1 MCKSSQEIIQEAAKG
16 RMFKSVDQVSVWPTV
31 LFLLCLIQ
39 LWDFDEV
46 TGLSSFS
53 VPILK
58 PGLQI
63 TAAQICCEDVTGE
76 EIFVVHAWFLGKL
89 SQ

>member
-1 MCKSSQEIIQEAAKG
+1 MCKGSQEAIQEAERA

-76 EIFVVHAWFLGKL
+76 EIFVVHAWFSGKL